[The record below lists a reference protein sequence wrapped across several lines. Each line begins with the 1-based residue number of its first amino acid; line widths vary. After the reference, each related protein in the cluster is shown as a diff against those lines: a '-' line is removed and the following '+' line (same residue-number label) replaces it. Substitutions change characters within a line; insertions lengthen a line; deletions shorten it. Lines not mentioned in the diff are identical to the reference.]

1 MCKTGNIIGFLKN
14 YDGMQIV
21 SGEHQMEK
29 ERDQV
34 ADASV
39 RGALKITLR
48 SLTLSR
54 RP

>member
-1 MCKTGNIIGFLKN
+1 
-14 YDGMQIV
+14 MQIV

-48 SLTLSR
+48 AWLYPEDRKMGKKHTWGILVQ
-54 RP
+54 